1 MAAESKI
8 EWTEMTWNPVTGC
21 TKVSAGCQHC
31 YAERM
36 AKRLQAMGVERYR
49 NAFQVTLH
57 EDLIELPLKWKRPR
71 LVFVNSMSDLFHENV
86 PLDFIQ
92 RVFETMVRC
101 PEHNFQVLTKRSR
114 RLRELACRLPWPSNV
129 WIGVSIEDASVISRI
144 HDLCTVPAATRFL
157 SCEPLLEPLD
167 NLPLDGIQWV
177 IVGGESGPGARP
189 MRPEWVESIMRQ
201 CRVADVPFFFKQ
213 WGGVRKKRAG
223 RRLHGRTYD
232 EMPAAFFDR
241 PAAQSQLMP

>member
-1 MAAESKI
+1 
-8 EWTEMTWNPVTGC
+8 
-21 TKVSAGCQHC
+21 
-31 YAERM
+31 
-36 AKRLQAMGVERYR
+36 
-49 NAFQVTLH
+49 
-57 EDLIELPLKWKRPR
+57 
-71 LVFVNSMSDLFHENV
+71 MSDLFHENV

-114 RLRELACRLPWPSNV
+114 RLRELAHRLPWPSNV
-129 WIGVSIEDASVISRI
+129 WIGVSIEDASVIYRI

-223 RRLHGRTYD
+223 RKLHGRTYD

-241 PAAQSQLMP
+241 PAAQLQLMP